1 MVLTHIPLGDD
12 TEDPVEGGKKGKGS
26 KVVPKETP
34 GSTCSDCPA
43 TCTVRWRGL
52 GWSSNEHP
60 WAIGQMK
67 PYRVVSNSP
76 TKWPHPY
83 QIPKKREGGWERN
96 KCWQTSQPN
105 NVQTGP
111 SP

>member
-60 WAIGQMK
+60 WAIGQIQGRIK
-67 PYRVVSNSP
+67 LPYKMARPNP
-76 TKWPHPY
+76 NPHPH
-83 QIPKKREGGWERN
+83 QGG
-96 KCWQTSQPN
+96 PA
-105 NVQTGP
+105 
-111 SP
+111 

>member
-76 TKWPHPY
+76 TKW
-83 QIPKKREGGWERN
+83 QDRIPLHTPIRAALREPKRRA
-96 KCWQTSQPN
+96 S
-105 NVQTGP
+105 
-111 SP
+111 